1 MSGRARARIVRAA
14 VVLGLVSTVT
24 WVAGCAGGTPKSESS
39 DSLPRVVVASYPLE
53 YLALAVGGD
62 QVVVENVAA
71 SAGDAHH
78 LELSPAQAARVGD
91 ADIAL
96 YLSGGFQSAMEE
108 AISVTKVNSYDV
120 LQAVD
125 PEDLIA
131 GDPHIWLDPL
141 ISADIADGLA
151 IQLGEVDPAHAS
163 YYEENAAELH
173 GQLEDLDEQYAKAL
187 AGCEGET
194 LLTSHEAF
202 GYLAARYGLQQ
213 SGVLGLDPEAEP
225 SPARINEVLGLI
237 DERGIT
243 TLFVEPAG
251 AGHEGGEH
259 NQKLT
264 ETLGLR
270 AVSLDPLEIQ
280 NDADRDFLEVM
291 EANLSAL
298 KEGLNC
304 AS

>member
-1 MSGRARARIVRAA
+1 MRLGRLAVAIGATIALAA
-14 VVLGLVSTVT
+14 T
-24 WVAGCAGGTPKSESS
+24 GCTGESS
-39 DSLPRVVVASYPLE
+39 NGEGSKDVPRVVVASYPLK
-53 YLALAVGGD
+53 YLALTVGGD

-108 AISVTKVNSYDV
+108 AISVTGVHSYDA
-120 LQAVD
+120 LEAVD
-125 PEDLIA
+125 PADLIT

-151 IQLGEVDPAHAS
+151 TQLGEVDPAQAS
-163 YYEENAAELH
+163 YYEANAAELR
-173 GQLEDLDEQYAKAL
+173 GQLEGLDAQYTEVL
-187 AGCEGET
+187 AGCEGAT

-213 SGVLGLDPEAEP
+213 AGVLGLDPEAEP
-225 SPARINEVLGLI
+225 SPARINEVLELI
-237 DERGIT
+237 EERGIT

-251 AGHEGGEH
+251 AGHEGGDH
-259 NQKLT
+259 NTKLT
-264 ETLGLR
+264 QTLGVR
-270 AVSLDPLEIQ
+270 GVNLDPLEIQ
-280 NDADRDFLEVM
+280 NDADKDFLEVM
-291 EANLSAL
+291 EANLLAL
-298 KEGLNC
+298 KDGLNC
-304 AS
+304 TS